1 MPSPFPGMDPYLE
14 APDLW
19 EDFHA
24 RLAAEISDQLM
35 PRLRLRYVARLAP
48 YVVLA
53 ERAIEE
59 PAQRA
64 KPDVALYQ
72 LREVAEAYTVAAP
85 ATPQPPAITPPSLI
99 AAVEE
104 FRLQRIEIVKV
115 GGKSLVT
122 VIEILS
128 PINKRAGHKAQAD
141 CARERRRRLQT
152 NVHLLEIDLLRG
164 GRRPC
169 EPEVELPAAPYFIFL
184 SWAKRR
190 EQLEIWPIR
199 LSDPLPVVPVP
210 LRAPDPDVP
219 LDLGAALRAIY
230 DRAGYDLILD
240 YHRPPPRPEL
250 SPEESVWVAALLQAI
265 RAKA

>member
-1 MPSPFPGMDPYLE
+1 MDPYLE

-35 PRLRLRYVARLAP
+35 PRLRPRYFARLAP

-53 ERAIEE
+53 ERAVEE

-85 ATPQPPAITPPSLI
+85 ASATTQPPAITPPALI

-104 FRLQRIEIVKV
+104 FRLQRIEILKV

-141 CARERRRRLQT
+141 YARKRRKLLQT

-169 EPEVELPAAPYFIFL
+169 EPEVELPPAPYFVFL
-184 SWAKRR
+184 SRAKRR
-190 EQLEIWPIR
+190 DQLEIWPIP
-199 LSDPLPVVPVP
+199 LAEPLPVVPVP

-240 YHRPPPRPEL
+240 YRRPPPRPDL
-250 SPEESVWVAALLQAI
+250 SPEETAWVAALLRPV